1 MAKQKAKGGKKLGKI
16 IVILLLAI
24 IVCVANYFVNLYKG
38 IINQYLGD
46 NSLPGEVLNPEEGD
60 SVVQSVAEEGFVL
73 LKNENNALPLQKS
86 VTKLNLFGW
95 ASTDEGMLMC
105 GGGSGDFTMK
115 GANGVQKDIV
125 YLQEALEGL
134 EELHDHK
141 EIVCDGNCSFEI
153 NQELVDF
160 YESYCTVNR
169 NGGTDSRPGWFN
181 YSGDPKYF
189 NLVEPAIDT
198 YPDELLRSAE
208 EFSDTALVVI
218 SRTGGESLDL
228 PKYQRKYIPRSG
240 QPASATSGTVVT
252 DETRT
257 YLELTTEEEGLLEYV
272 KGAYEN
278 VIVVLNTSA
287 TIEAGFLEDDA
298 IDGAIYIG
306 TPGQSGTVSLGNIL
320 RGNVSPS
327 GKLVDTYAYDLTT
340 AASWASSPN
349 ANIENSSTGEKTYT
363 NGGEAYI
370 DYKEGIYVGYKWY
383 ETADKEGYWAGV
395 SNEYGNGY
403 EGVVQYPFGYG
414 LSYTNFSWLVKSV
427 SPANLSNIT
436 ADTEIEIKIDVRNE
450 GTVKG
455 KDVVEIYYEPPYTNG
470 SIEKSSS
477 NLVAFAKTE
486 ELEPNQV
493 QTLTLKFSADD
504 MKSYDYSDANN
515 NGHAGYELER
525 GDYLIKLST
534 DCHTVKT
541 DVSGL
546 GTDAGVITYT
556 VASDIK
562 ITEDKVTGYTVEN
575 RFTGDKADG
584 GVSIDGSNIDANIP
598 YLTRADFEGTFPQES
613 TERRAK
619 SSKINAN
626 GWLSTAR
633 DTDVMPTQGVDSG
646 LRLVENMGTDN
657 AAYNQELI
665 EFYGNPE
672 NYNSEEWDTL
682 LNQITVSELESV
694 VMKGGY
700 ATWEIPSVSK
710 PKVTDLDGPTGFNRH
725 PNGAPEFTGFP
736 SSIVVAGTWNTNVAE
751 YYGQVVGTEGTQA
764 GVGGWYAPGMNIHR
778 SPFCGRNYEYFSED
792 PFISG
797 MIGAAVVKGTLEKG
811 VYSYIKHFAVNDNE
825 NNRSGLYT
833 WLTEQALREVYL
845 RPFELSIK
853 IGKANGIMSSYN
865 RVGDTW
871 TGGSHALMT
880 EILRNEWGFKG
891 AAVTDYVDGNSRS
904 NYMGVDQGIRAG
916 NDIWLE
922 NGNDASMNGMN
933 YLDRTSAT
941 SITCSR
947 EATKHV
953 IYMYCNTLST
963 SWAAGNEVGDV
974 IQAEEKTQLWVIIW
988 YAVDVVIGGL
998 LLIWLIRVLTKK
1010 PAVEVVEN
1018 KKGGK
1023 HSSKS
1028 SAKKSGKKTS
1038 SKKRK

>member
-1 MAKQKAKGGKKLGKI
+1 MAKQKAKSGKKLGKI

-24 IVCVANYFVNLYKG
+24 VVGVANYFINFYRG

-73 LKNENNALPLQKS
+73 LKNENNALPLKKS

-115 GANGVQKDIV
+115 GTNGVQKDIV

-134 EELHDHK
+134 EELHDH
-141 EIVCDGNCSFEI
+141 EGIECDGNCSFEI
-153 NQELVDF
+153 NTELVNF

-189 NLVEPAIDT
+189 NLVEPDISS
-198 YPDELLRSAE
+198 YPADLLSNAE

-240 QPASATSGTVVT
+240 QPESATSGTVTT

-257 YLELTTEEEGLLEYV
+257 YLELSTEEEGLLNYV
-272 KGAYEN
+272 KGAYAN
-278 VIVVLNTSA
+278 VIVILNTSA
-287 TIEAGFLEDDA
+287 TIEAGFLEDDD

-340 AASWASSPN
+340 AASWANSPN
-349 ANIENSSTGEKTYT
+349 ANVVNSATGEKTYT
-363 NGGEAYI
+363 NGGEKYI
-370 DYKEGIYVGYKWY
+370 DYQEGIYVGYKWY
-383 ETADKEGYWAGV
+383 ETANTEGYWNNV

-427 SPANLSNIT
+427 SPSNLSNIT
-436 ADTEIEIKIDVRNE
+436 DETEIEIKIDVRNE
-450 GTVKG
+450 GNVKG
-455 KDVVEIYYEPPYTNG
+455 KDVVEVYYEPPYKSG

-486 ELEPNQV
+486 ELEPGQV
-493 QTLTLKFSADD
+493 QTLTLKFTADD

-515 NGHAGYELER
+515 NGHAGYELEK

-534 DCHTVKT
+534 DCHNVKS
-541 DVSGL
+541 DISGL
-546 GTDAGVITYT
+546 GTDKGVITYS

-575 RFTGDKADG
+575 RFTGDEADG
-584 GVSIDGSNIDANIP
+584 GVSIDGSNINANIT
-598 YLTRADFEGTFPQES
+598 YLTRADFVGTFPQES
-613 TERRAK
+613 TERREK
-619 SSKINAN
+619 NSKIHAN
-626 GWLSTAR
+626 GWLSNAK
-633 DTDVMPTQGVDSG
+633 DTDEMPIQGEDSG
-646 LRLVENMGTDN
+646 LRLVNNMGSSD
-657 AAYNQELI
+657 AEYNVELI
-665 EFYGNPE
+665 NFYGDPE
-672 NYNSEEWDTL
+672 NYDDVEWEVL
-682 LNQITVSELESV
+682 LDQITVAELENI

-700 ATWEIPSVSK
+700 ATWEIPSVGK
-710 PKVTDLDGPTGFNRH
+710 PKVVDLDGPTGFNRH

-736 SSIVVAGTWNTNVAE
+736 SAIIVAGTWNTNVAE
-751 YYGQVVGTEGTQA
+751 YYGQVVGTEGSQA

-778 SPFCGRNYEYFSED
+778 SPFCGRNYEYYSED

-811 VYSYIKHFAVNDNE
+811 VYSYIKHFAVNENE
-825 NNRSGLYT
+825 NGREGLYT
-833 WLTEQALREVYL
+833 WLTEQTLREVYL

-853 IGKANGIMSSYN
+853 VGKANAIMSSYN
-865 RVGDTW
+865 RIGDTW
-871 TGGSHALMT
+871 AGGSHALMT

-891 AAVTDYVDGNSRS
+891 AAVTDYVDNSSRN

-922 NGNDASMNGMN
+922 NGNDASKSSMN
-933 YLDRTSAT
+933 YNDRTSAT
-941 SITCSR
+941 AVACAR
-947 EATKHV
+947 DVAKHV

-974 IQAEEKTQLWVIIW
+974 IQAEDKIQLWEYVW
-988 YAVDVVIGGL
+988 YGADIVIGGL
-998 LLIWLIRVLTKK
+998 LLLWLVCVIAKKPVLEEVDTKK
-1010 PAVEVVEN
+1010 GSN
-1018 KKGGK
+1018 
-1023 HSSKS
+1023 SN
-1028 SAKKSGKKTS
+1028 KKTS
-1038 SKKRK
+1038 KKNSNKKR